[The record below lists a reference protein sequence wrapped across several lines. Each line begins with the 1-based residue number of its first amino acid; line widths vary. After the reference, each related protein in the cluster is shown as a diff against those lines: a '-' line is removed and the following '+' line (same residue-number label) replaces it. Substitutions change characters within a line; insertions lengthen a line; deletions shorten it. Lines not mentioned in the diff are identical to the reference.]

1 MAVSRYWDSH
11 LPAVSTVVELAFKKS
26 IFSSLKKPKTSK
38 AQFRFLG
45 FLFLWCN
52 LINKPYIQIFIVI
65 CEIHQFH
72 RL

>member
-26 IFSSLKKPKTSK
+26 IFSNLKKSQKPQKPS
-38 AQFRFLG
+38 LG